1 MQDIN
6 LASPEMLFAPY
17 PLLAQVRA
25 HPTLIKAAPLNAYVV
40 SRYDEVL
47 AVLKDPQR
55 YSSEGLRAVGEPP
68 WLGRNYL
75 SQAMVSVD
83 PPRHTKLRA
92 LVNRAFG
99 PTGLARLET
108 LIRSRAEEFAAAAV
122 EQGEVDFV
130 DSFSIQ
136 LPRAVIGHLL
146 GLEPSTFPKMKR
158 WSTAMATVTTAF
170 TPEEQEEIRS
180 AFREMA
186 SELGE
191 VIAARRRNP
200 GEDMVS
206 DLVRAEVDGH
216 VLTDDELMSFLF
228 LLLPAGMETTTHL
241 LGNAA
246 VLLAEH
252 PEELE
257 RARQDP
263 SYIPVF
269 LEEVLRFESPVRA
282 VYRISTVDVE
292 LSGTKLPAGSI
303 VVPLLNS
310 ANRDERVFPDA
321 DRFRPGREKVGQVL
335 AFGYGIHFCLGA
347 SLARMEAR
355 YGLEALLSRIR
366 GIRLSTPEVSWLP
379 SLAVRGPQTLPVQLI
394 RA

>member
-1 MQDIN
+1 MQDFN
-6 LASPEMLFAPY
+6 LASPEMLSAPY
-17 PLLAQVRA
+17 PLLARLRA
-25 HPTLIKAAPLNAYVV
+25 HPTLLKAAPLNGYLV
-40 SRYDEVL
+40 SRYDDVL

-55 YSSEGLRAVGEPP
+55 YSSEALQSVGEPA

-99 PTGLARLET
+99 PTGLARLES
-108 LIRSRAEEFAAAAV
+108 LIRGQAAQFADAAV
-122 EQGEVDFV
+122 AQGEVDFV
-130 DSFSIQ
+130 DAFSIQ

-146 GLEPSTFPKMKR
+146 GLASSTIPKMKR
-158 WSTAMATVTTAF
+158 WSTAMARVTTAF
-170 TPEEQEEIRS
+170 TPPEQEEIRS

-186 SELGE
+186 GELSE
-191 VIAARRRNP
+191 VIAARRKTP

-206 DLVRAEVDGH
+206 DLVRAEVDGQ
-216 VLTDDELMSFLF
+216 VLTDDEIMSFLF

-246 VLLAEH
+246 VLLAGH

-263 SYIPVF
+263 NYLPRFI
-269 LEEVLRFESPVRA
+269 EEVLRFESPVRA
-282 VYRISTVDVE
+282 AYRISTVDVE
-292 LSGTKLPAGSI
+292 LSGTKIPAGSL
-303 VVPLLNS
+303 VLPLLNS
-310 ANRDERVFPDA
+310 ANRDERVFPEA
-321 DRFRPGREKVGQVL
+321 DRFWPGREKGGQVL
-335 AFGYGIHFCLGA
+335 SFGYGIHFCLGA

-366 GIRLSTPEVSWLP
+366 GIRLSTPEVDWLP

>member
-6 LASPEMLFAPY
+6 LASPENLSAPY
-17 PLLAQVRA
+17 PVLAQLRA
-25 HPTLIKAAPLNAYVV
+25 HPTLVKAAPWNGYVI
-40 SRYDEVL
+40 SRYDDVL

-75 SQAMVSVD
+75 ARAMVSVN
-83 PPRHTKLRA
+83 PPRHAKLRA
-92 LVNRAFG
+92 LVSRAFG
-99 PTGLARLET
+99 PTGLARLEGR
-108 LIRSRAEEFAAAAV
+108 IRSWAEEFAAAAV

-130 DSFSIQ
+130 DAFSIQ
-136 LPRAVIGHLL
+136 LPRAVIAHLL
-146 GLEPSTFPKMKR
+146 GLEASTFPKMKR
-158 WSTAMATVTTAF
+158 WSTAMATVTTASL
-170 TPEEQEEIRS
+170 PAQQEEIRS
-180 AFREMA
+180 ALREMEG
-186 SELGE
+186 ELSE
-191 VIAARRRNP
+191 VIAARRKNP

-206 DLVRAEVDGH
+206 DLLRAEVDGQ
-216 VLTDDELMSFLF
+216 VLTEEELMSFLF

-257 RARQDP
+257 RARQDR
-263 SYIPVF
+263 SYIPLF
-269 LEEVLRFESPVRA
+269 IEEVLRFESPVRA
-282 VYRISTVDVE
+282 VYRIPTVDVE
-292 LSGTKLPAGSI
+292 ISGTKIPAGSLVI
-303 VVPLLNS
+303 PLLNS

-321 DRFRPGREKVGQVL
+321 DRFRPGREKMSQIL
-335 AFGYGIHFCLGA
+335 SFGYGIHFCMGA

-355 YGLEALLSRIR
+355 YALEALLSRIR

-379 SLAVRGPQTLPVQLI
+379 SLAVRGPRALPVELI

>member
-17 PLLAQVRA
+17 PLLAQLRA
-25 HPTLIKAAPLNAYVV
+25 HPTLIKAAPLDAYLV
-40 SRYDEVL
+40 SRYDDVL

-55 YSSEGLRAVGEPP
+55 YSSEALQSIGEPP

-99 PTGLARLET
+99 PSALARLER

-130 DSFSIQ
+130 DAFSIQ

-146 GLEPSTFPKMKR
+146 GLEPATFPKMKR

-170 TPEEQEEIRS
+170 TPEEQEEIRA
-180 AFREMA
+180 AFREMEG
-186 SELGE
+186 ELRQ
-191 VIAARRRNP
+191 VIAARRSNP
-200 GEDMVS
+200 GDDMVS
-206 DLVRAEVDGH
+206 DLVRAEVDGQ
-216 VLTDDELMSFLF
+216 VLTDDDLLSFLF

-246 VLLAEH
+246 VLLARH

-257 RARQDP
+257 RTRQDR
-263 SYIPVF
+263 SYLPLFI
-269 LEEVLRFESPVRA
+269 EEVLRFESPVRA
-282 VYRISTVDVE
+282 AYRLAAVDVE
-292 LSGTKLPAGSI
+292 LSGTRIPAGSI
-303 VVPLLNS
+303 VVPLLCS

-321 DRFRPGREKVGQVL
+321 DRFRPSREKAGQVL
-335 AFGYGIHFCLGA
+335 AFGYGIHFCVGA
-347 SLARMEAR
+347 SLARMETR
-355 YGLEALLSRIR
+355 YGLEALLPRIKE
-366 GIRLSTPEVSWLP
+366 IRLSTPEVSWLP

>member
-6 LASPEMLFAPY
+6 LASPEMFSAPY
-17 PLLAQVRA
+17 PVLARLRA
-25 HPTLIKAAPLNAYVV
+25 HPTLVKAAPMNGYVV
-40 SRYDEVL
+40 SRYDDVL

-75 SQAMVSVD
+75 ARAMVAMN

-99 PTGLARLET
+99 PTRLARLEGR
-108 LIRSRAEEFAAAAV
+108 IRGWADEFAAAAV
-122 EQGEVDFV
+122 EQGQVDFI
-130 DSFSIQ
+130 DAFSIA

-146 GLEPSTFPKMKR
+146 GLEASTYPKMKR
-158 WSTAMATVTTAF
+158 WSTAMATVTTASM
-170 TPEEQEEIRS
+170 PAQQEEIRS
-180 AFREMA
+180 ALREMEG
-186 SELGE
+186 ELSA
-191 VIAARRRNP
+191 VIAARRKSP

-206 DLVRAEVDGH
+206 ELLRAEVDGE
-216 VLTDDELMSFLF
+216 VLTDEELMSFLF

-246 VLLAEH
+246 VLLAGH

-263 SYIPVF
+263 SYIPLF
-269 LEEVLRFESPVRA
+269 IEEVLRFESPVRN
-282 VYRISTVDVE
+282 VYRIPMVDVE
-292 LSGTKLPAGSI
+292 ISGTKIPAGSL
-303 VVPLLNS
+303 VVPLLSS
-310 ANRDERVFPDA
+310 ANRDESVFPDA
-321 DRFRPGREKVGQVL
+321 DRFRPGREKVGQIL
-335 AFGYGIHFCLGA
+335 SFGYGIHFCMGA
-347 SLARMEAR
+347 ALARMEAR
-355 YGLEALLSRIR
+355 HGLEALLSRIR
-366 GIRLSTPEVSWLP
+366 GLRLLTPEVSWLP
-379 SLAVRGPQTLPVQLI
+379 SMAVRGPQTLPVELI

>member
-6 LASPEMLFAPY
+6 LASPEMLSAPY
-17 PLLAQVRA
+17 PVLAQVRA
-25 HPTLIKAAPLNAYVV
+25 HPTLLKAAPLNGYIV
-40 SRYDEVL
+40 SRYDDVL

-55 YSSEGLRAVGEPP
+55 YSSAGLRAVGEPP

-75 SQAMVSVD
+75 ARAMLSDD

-99 PTGLARLET
+99 PTSLSRLERQ
-108 LIRSRAEEFAAAAV
+108 IRSWAEEFAAAAV
-122 EQGEVDFV
+122 EQGDVDFV
-130 DSFSIQ
+130 DAFSIQ

-146 GLEPSTFPKMKR
+146 GLEPSTLPKMKR

-170 TPEEQEEIRS
+170 TPAQQEETRS
-180 AFREMA
+180 AFSEMEG
-186 SELGE
+186 ELSE
-191 VIAARRRNP
+191 VIAARRRSP
-200 GEDMVS
+200 REDMVS
-206 DLVRAEVDGH
+206 DLVRAEVEGQA
-216 VLTDDELMSFLF
+216 LTGEELMSFLF

-246 VLLAEH
+246 VLLARH

-257 RARQDP
+257 RARQDR
-263 SYIPVF
+263 SYIPQF
-269 LEEVLRFESPVRA
+269 IEEVLRFESPVRA
-282 VYRISTVDVE
+282 VYRIATTDVE
-292 LSGTKLPAGSI
+292 LSGTKIPAGSL
-303 VVPLLNS
+303 VLPLLSS

-321 DRFRPGREKVGQVL
+321 DRFRPGREKVGQIL
-335 AFGYGIHFCLGA
+335 SFGYGIHFCLGA

-366 GIRLSTPEVSWLP
+366 GIRLSTPEVNWLP
-379 SLAVRGPQTLPVQLI
+379 SLAVRGPQTLPVELI
-394 RA
+394 PA

>member
-1 MQDIN
+1 MQELN

-25 HPTLIKAAPLNAYVV
+25 QPTLLKAAPLNGYVV
-40 SRYDEVL
+40 TRYNDVL

-55 YSSEGLRAVGEPP
+55 YSSAGLRAVGEPP

-75 SQAMVSVD
+75 AQAMVSED

-99 PTGLARLET
+99 PTGLSRLER
-108 LIRSRAEEFAAAAV
+108 LIRSLAEEFAAAAV

-130 DSFSIQ
+130 DAFSIQ
-136 LPRAVIGHLL
+136 LPRAVIGHML

-158 WSTAMATVTTAF
+158 WSTAMSTVTTAF
-170 TPEEQEEIRS
+170 TPSEQEEIRS

-186 SELGE
+186 SDLNE
-191 VIAARRRNP
+191 VIAARRKNP
-200 GEDMVS
+200 REDMVS
-206 DLVRAEVDGH
+206 DLVRAEVDGQI
-216 VLTDDELMSFLF
+216 LTDDEIMSFLF

-246 VLLAEH
+246 VMLAQH

-257 RARQDP
+257 RARQAQ
-263 SYIPVF
+263 SYIPLF
-269 LEEVLRFESPVRA
+269 IEEVLRFESPVRA
-282 VYRISTVDVE
+282 AYRISTADVE
-292 LSGTKLPAGSI
+292 LSGTQIPAGSI
-303 VVPLLNS
+303 VVPLLSS

-321 DRFRPGREKVGQVL
+321 DQFRPGREKVGQVL
-335 AFGYGIHFCLGA
+335 SFGYGIHFCLGA

-355 YGLEALLSRIR
+355 YGLEELLSRIR
-366 GIRLSTPEVSWLP
+366 GIRLTTPEVNWLP